1 MVHLQLNDNAVCE
14 AASTGASVLNMSAD
28 RLLRASRWPGL
39 SLDGVVDA
47 VQRAAARRGLGLYV
61 MMPFHRPLFEH
72 LAREGVATVQDYDV
86 AGLAEL
92 EVTLVDMGLGA
103 ICEVLVPDAV
113 TYTHARTH
121 ERARARTHTH
131 AHAHAHT
138 HPRTT
143 RAVRARIHTHFWLIV
158 LLICIFVFYAL

>member
-61 MMPFHRPLFEH
+61 MMPFHRPLFEL

-86 AGLAEL
+86 AARG
-92 EVTLVDMGLGA
+92 GA
-103 ICEVLVPDAV
+103 GRAGGDAGG
-113 TYTHARTH
+113 HGARSNVQG
-121 ERARARTHTH
+121 AG
-131 AHAHAHT
+131 
-138 HPRTT
+138 T
-143 RAVRARIHTHFWLIV
+143 R
-158 LLICIFVFYAL
+158 